1 VRRIS
6 VAGASHAE
14 DLDVAAGTVT
24 PLHAVVTP
32 HNLPVALTSFVG
44 RERERGELR
53 RALADTRLLTLT
65 GAGGCGK
72 TRLALRVA
80 SEVLDLFPDGVW
92 WVELAPVADEELVGA
107 ALAEALGVRPLPG
120 VTELQAACA
129 YLSSRRALVM
139 LDNCEHLLGACA
151 ETAEALLVSARDVV
165 VMATSRAPL
174 GVGGE
179 TAWRVPSLSLPAVG
193 AEGSAE
199 SLPGSDAVSL
209 FVERARKVRPGFGL
223 SDENAASVARV
234 CGELDGLPL
243 AIELVAA
250 RVRMLSVE
258 QIAGGV
264 SDRFRLLTGGPRTAS
279 ERQRTLRASVDW
291 SHDLLSGDERVLLRR
306 LAVFTGGFTLD
317 AVERVCADE
326 EVECARV
333 LDLLGSLVDQSLVIA
348 EERDAGVR
356 FRLLETVRQYGL
368 ERLAECGEEDM
379 LRGLHRDLFLALAEQ
394 AAPLLET
401 GHQRAWLE
409 RLDPEAANLAAAI
422 DHALVSEPRLALRFC
437 AALYRWWW
445 IRGRYAEAEHAH
457 SRSLDVCRDRERAL
471 RGRALYSRA
480 YLAVEA
486 GQHEAAAAHATEALA
501 LAEEC
506 GDRKTAARARLL
518 LGAAAQFSDPRAGR
532 AELARAVELT
542 RAADDQWALVTA
554 MQVTALTYM
563 YQHDHPPAAR
573 ANDEVAGLAERLG
586 DPYHVSR
593 RWFFVWWIA
602 ISDGRFPEAC
612 DATERMQA
620 AVEGVVDPA
629 VQAFAEA
636 GPALTDIWQ
645 GEAERALERLHVQL
659 EHTLKL
665 GAGVAVPMLLAATAW
680 AELAGGRLEQARGR
694 LEHLISLVEGRDVY
708 STSWALYLLAEARR
722 LLPDS
727 AAEATALKAQAIGE
741 RIGNRLYATRARL
754 TLGRLAAARGDWTVA
769 QQHVLAHLDA
779 CAEGGHAPYVPA
791 CLDALAEVAAGL
803 HAHRDAAR
811 LFGAAE
817 RSRTEV
823 GVVRI
828 PAEEAHWA
836 AIAGRLREALGGDAY
851 EAARAEGAEL
861 SIDDALGWARRA
873 RGPRRRPPGGWGS
886 LTPTETKVAELVAQ
900 GLTNPEIGE
909 RMFISKAT
917 VKTHVAHIFQKL
929 DVHSR
934 AGLTAQAVQRNQ
946 R

>member
-1 VRRIS
+1 VRGIS
-6 VAGASHAE
+6 VAGVSHAE
-14 DLDVAAGTVT
+14 ELRVGDGTVT
-24 PLHAVVTP
+24 PLRAAVAR
-32 HNLPVALTSFVG
+32 HSLPVALTSFVG
-44 RERERGELR
+44 RERELGELGE
-53 RALADTRLLTLT
+53 ALAGTRLLTLT

-80 SEVLDLFPDGVW
+80 SEVVDRFPGGVW
-92 WVELAPVADEELVGA
+92 WVELAPVADQELVGA

-129 YLSSRRALVM
+129 YLASRRALVI
-139 LDNCEHLLGACA
+139 LDNCEHLLAACA
-151 ETAEALLVSARDVV
+151 ETAEALLVSGRDVV
-165 VMATSRAPL
+165 VLATSRAPL

-179 TAWRVPSLSLPAVG
+179 TDWRVPPLSLPAVG
-193 AEGSAE
+193 AEGSGE
-199 SLPGSDAVSL
+199 SLAGSDAVSL

-223 SDENAASVARV
+223 SDENAASVAQV

-243 AIELVAA
+243 AIELAAA
-250 RVRMLSVE
+250 RVRMLSVG
-258 QIAGGV
+258 QIAAGV

-291 SHDLLSGDERVLLRR
+291 SHDLLSGDERALLRR

-317 AVERVCADE
+317 AVERVCAGE
-326 EVECARV
+326 EVERARV

-348 EERDAGVR
+348 QERDASVR
-356 FRLLETVRQYGL
+356 YQLLESVRQYGL
-368 ERLAECGEEDM
+368 EQLAEGGEEDT
-379 LRGLHRDLFLALAEQ
+379 LRGRHRDLFLALAEQ
-394 AAPLLET
+394 AAPQLET
-401 GHQRAWLE
+401 GHQREWLE
-409 RLDPEAANLAAAI
+409 LLDPEAANLAAAI
-422 DHALVSEPRLALRFC
+422 DYALGSDPRLALRFC

-445 IRGRYAEAEHAH
+445 IRGRFTEAEHAH
-457 SRSLDVCRDRERAL
+457 SRSLDVCRDGERAL
-471 RGRALYSRA
+471 RGRALFSRA
-480 YLAVEA
+480 SLAVET
-486 GQHEAAAAHATEALA
+486 GQHAVAAAHATEALA
-501 LAEEC
+501 LAEDS
-506 GDRKTAARARLL
+506 GDKKTAGRARLL
-518 LGAAAQFSDPRAGR
+518 LGAAAQFWDPRAGR
-532 AELARAVELT
+532 AELARAVELA

-563 YQHDHPPAAR
+563 YQHDHTPAAR
-573 ANDEVAGLAERLG
+573 ANDQVAGLAERLG

-602 ISDGRFPEAC
+602 ISEGRFPEAR
-612 DATERMQA
+612 DAIERMRA
-620 AVEGVVDPA
+620 AVEGVVDPV

-636 GPALTDIWQ
+636 GLAIMDIWQ

-665 GAGVAVPMLLAATAW
+665 GAGVVVPLLLAAMAW
-680 AELAGGRLEQARGR
+680 AELAAGRLEQARGR
-694 LEHLISLVEGRDVY
+694 LEGLVSLVEGRDAY
-708 STSWALYLLAEARR
+708 STSWALYLLAEVRR

-727 AAEATALKAQAIGE
+727 AAEATALKAQASGE
-741 RIGNRLYATRARL
+741 RIGNRLYETRARL
-754 TLGRLAAARGDWTVA
+754 TLGRLAAARGDWTAA

-791 CLDALAEVAAGL
+791 CLDALGEVAAGL
-803 HAHRDAAR
+803 HAHQDAAR

-828 PAEEAHWA
+828 PAEDAHWA
-836 AIAGRLREALGGDAY
+836 GIAGRLREALGGDAY
-851 EAARAEGAEL
+851 QAARAEGAEL
-861 SIDDALGWARRA
+861 SIQDALGWARRA

-886 LTPTETKVAELVAQ
+886 LTPTETRVAELVAQ
-900 GLTNPEIGE
+900 GLTNPEIAE

-917 VKTHVAHIFQKL
+917 VKTHLAHIFGKL